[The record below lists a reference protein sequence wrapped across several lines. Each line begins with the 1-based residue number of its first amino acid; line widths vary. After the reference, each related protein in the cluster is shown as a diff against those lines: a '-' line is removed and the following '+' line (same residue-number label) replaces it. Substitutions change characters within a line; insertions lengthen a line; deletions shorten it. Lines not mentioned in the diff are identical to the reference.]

1 MKRIT
6 PDQLDEIVKLSES
19 VPERYREQCFGLL
32 LSHHLAGSE
41 RQKIE
46 DKTKTDEHKEE
57 TVTEALVIPID
68 VKAFLGQ
75 YSLDESILRKAF
87 FIHGDQIRPFYKLPT
102 VKKAKAQIGHALML
116 ALENALHSGEFKL
129 NVEALRQRCI
139 DEKSYD
145 KINFITILKG
155 RKDYFKES
163 TYKGDLTLSVEG
175 KTALADTLEEL
186 KAQ

>member
-6 PDQLDEIVKLSES
+6 PEQLNEIVKLSES

-41 RQKIE
+41 RTKLE
-46 DKTKTDEHKEE
+46 DKTKIEEHKDESPAE
-57 TVTEALVIPID
+57 DLVIPID
-68 VKAFLGQ
+68 VKAFLSQ
-75 YSLDESILRKAF
+75 FFLDESIFRKAF
-87 FIHGDQIRPFYKLPT
+87 FMHGNQIRPIYKLST

-116 ALENALHSGEFKL
+116 ALENALQSGEFKL
-129 NVEALRQRCI
+129 NVETLRQRCI

-145 KINFITILKG
+145 KINFVTILKG

-163 TYKGDLTLSVEG
+163 SYKGDLTLSPEG

>member
-6 PDQLDEIVKLSES
+6 PEHLNEIVKLSES

-32 LSHHLAGSE
+32 LSHHLIGAE

-46 DKTKTDEHKEE
+46 DKTRTEEHKVEIPAE
-57 TVTEALVIPID
+57 DLVIPID

-75 YSLDESILRKAF
+75 YSLDVSILRKAF
-87 FIHGDQIRPFYKLPT
+87 FTEGDQIRPIYKLPT

-116 ALENALHSGEFKL
+116 ALETALHSGEFKL

-155 RKDYFKES
+155 RKNYFKES
-163 TYKGDLTLSVEG
+163 TYKGDLTLTVEG